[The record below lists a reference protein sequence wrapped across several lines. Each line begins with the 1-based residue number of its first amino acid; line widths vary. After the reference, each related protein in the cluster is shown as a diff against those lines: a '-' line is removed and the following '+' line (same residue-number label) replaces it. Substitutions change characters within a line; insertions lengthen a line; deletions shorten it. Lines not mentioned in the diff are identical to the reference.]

1 MHKLCHK
8 ETQLYVPYKAIIG
21 MPSMVLNTDGAVQS
35 HNRDHKMEPLPS
47 RENCYHW
54 KRGICIDEWMIV
66 VILVKNIPEEGSGR

>member
-1 MHKLCHK
+1 
-8 ETQLYVPYKAIIG
+8 

-54 KRGICIDEWMIV
+54 KRVTCIDEWMMK
-66 VILVKNIPEEGSGR
+66 VILVKNISEVGSGP